1 MEQLDVTS
9 PAADT
14 SRRWW
19 KRIVGKPAGEL
30 ALDLALFVLGVM
42 FLYLIDLTVISRGAP
57 IAFRYM
63 IDLVIYLNHHAVAA
77 VQMLY

>member
-1 MEQLDVTS
+1 MEQSNVTNTGTR
-9 PAADT
+9 AA
-14 SRRWW
+14 RPWW
-19 KRIVGKPAGEL
+19 KRIAHKPAGEI

-42 FLYLIDLTVISRGAP
+42 VLYLIDLTVISRGAP

-63 IDLVIYLNHHAVAA
+63 IDLVIYLNQHAVAA